1 MRPLIETALELAR
14 FPDNQV
20 LSHAGEGPMRRLALL
35 LLTIAVVAP
44 TQAAAPS
51 KPGGLIA
58 RAVADPARPAD
69 QRSAD
74 ALRKPAETLAFSGVR
89 PGMTVGE
96 FYPGGGYFTR
106 MLSDVVGPKGHVY
119 AIENAGWKGAV
130 KANNEMLAQ
139 GKWQNVSMD
148 AQPFGTVKFPEP
160 LDLAWVTQNYHD
172 LKIAEYG
179 KVDTRAF
186 DRQVYAALKPG
197 GTFFILDHQGRADLT
212 DADIARMHRI
222 NRDVV
227 VKEVTSAGFELAA
240 EGRFLRRP
248 GDDHS
253 LPIFDKA
260 IQGHTDQYALKF
272 IKPR

>member
-14 FPDNQV
+14 FPDNQA

-51 KPGGLIA
+51 KLGGLIA

-106 MLSDVVGPKGHVY
+106 MLSDVVGPSGHVY
-119 AIENAGWKGAV
+119 GIENVGWKGAV
-130 KANNEMLAQ
+130 DADRAMLTE
-139 GKWQNVSMD
+139 KSRKNVSVD
-148 AQPFGTVKFPEP
+148 VQPF
-160 LDLAWVTQNYHD
+160 
-172 LKIAEYG
+172 
-179 KVDTRAF
+179 
-186 DRQVYAALKPG
+186 
-197 GTFFILDHQGRADLT
+197 
-212 DADIARMHRI
+212 
-222 NRDVV
+222 
-227 VKEVTSAGFELAA
+227 
-240 EGRFLRRP
+240 
-248 GDDHS
+248 
-253 LPIFDKA
+253 
-260 IQGHTDQYALKF
+260 
-272 IKPR
+272 